1 MLIYPAVD
9 IKKGKCV
16 RLTQGLINEEKRY
29 FEEPIE
35 AAKLWLTQ
43 GAKVLHL
50 VDLDGAFQGSPR
62 NLQAIKAIIREIE
75 LPIQVGG
82 GIRSMSA
89 VEELLEYGAARII
102 LGTKA
107 LEDKKFLKEA
117 VEKYG
122 DRVRVSI
129 DAKGGYVATEGWVKT
144 THIAVLD
151 FAKELEAVGVDTII
165 YTDIGRD
172 GMLMGPDV
180 EGLNTIMKETSI
192 KVIASGGISSVKDL
206 IRLKDLGVEGAIVGK
221 ALYEERFTLM
231 EAEEALKCWQ
241 KE

>member
-9 IKKGKCV
+9 IKQGKCV

-29 FEEPIE
+29 FEEPLE
-35 AAKLWLTQ
+35 AAKLWLAQ
-43 GAKVLHL
+43 GARVLHL
-50 VDLDGAFQGSPR
+50 VDLDGAFEGGPR
-62 NLQAIKAIIREIE
+62 NLQAIKTIIKE
-75 LPIQVGG
+75 LDIPVQVGG

-89 VEELLEYGAARII
+89 VEELLEAGAARII

-107 LEDKKFLKEA
+107 LEDKRLLRAA
-117 VEKYG
+117 VDKYG
-122 DRVRVSI
+122 DRIRVSI

-144 THIAVLD
+144 SQISVMD
-151 FAKELEAVGVDTII
+151 FLKELEAIGVDTII

-172 GMLMGPDV
+172 GMLMGPDI
-180 EGLNTIMKETSI
+180 EGLSAIKKRTTI
-192 KVIASGGISSVKDL
+192 KVIASGGISCVEDL
-206 IRLKDLGVEGAIVGK
+206 IKLKELGIEGAIVGK
-221 ALYEERFTLM
+221 ALYEERFTLH